1 MSSQLL
7 QLQMRKGVGLG
18 NDFWRANSWH
28 LPLKPLDIFRK
39 NMMWVLPMAEGEED
53 VAERSYSAVNWDPE
67 SKRFAGQLM
76 RYENS

>member
-1 MSSQLL
+1 MSPQLL

-18 NDFWRANSWH
+18 NDFWRASSWH

-39 NMMWVLPMAEGEED
+39 NMMWVLPMAEGED
-53 VAERSYSAVNWDPE
+53 VAERLYSAVNWDSE
-67 SKRFAGQLM
+67 SKRSAGQLM